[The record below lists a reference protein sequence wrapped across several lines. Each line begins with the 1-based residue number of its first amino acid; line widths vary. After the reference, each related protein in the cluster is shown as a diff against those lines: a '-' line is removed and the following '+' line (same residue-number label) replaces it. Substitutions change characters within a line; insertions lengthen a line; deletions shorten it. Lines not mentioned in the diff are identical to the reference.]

1 MKYYFLLITCCWC
14 SSWVVAQSISGSLQH
29 DGLTRT
35 YTLYIPANYSTAQP
49 CPVVLNL
56 HGYGSNAAQ
65 QATLSQMNSIAD
77 TAGFIVA
84 YPEGL
89 PDGASQRQW
98 NSGYATG
105 VDDVGF
111 LNRLLDSIAA
121 NYTINQQKIYATG
134 LSNGG
139 IMSNTLACDL
149 NGRMAA
155 VASVAGTM
163 SWLQYNNCTTVA
175 AIPVMHIHGTADI
188 VVPYNGNAAL
198 LGVASLVNHWRGRNG
213 LTSNNTTTAY
223 PNIVLTDGSNAELIV
238 YETGSNIPVHLIRVN
253 NGGHSWPGSGIIV
266 SGNTNMDVD
275 ASVEIWNFFR
285 SFSSNYTSQT
295 TLASPVQ
302 YIQNWQVLGQGTQ
315 LKWAQAQTS
324 QLFVSNAIGQVV
336 WHQQV
341 AGAGSQWL
349 DLPNLPQGTYWV
361 SYQQEGQ
368 APQTFSFVK
377 F

>member
-1 MKYYFLLITCCWC
+1 MKYYFLLIICWWC
-14 SSWVVAQSISGSLQH
+14 GSWLAAQSISGTLQH

-89 PDGASQRQW
+89 PDLSGQRQW

-105 VDDVGF
+105 IDDVGF
-111 LNRLLDSIAA
+111 LNKLLDSIAA

-139 IMSNTLACDL
+139 IMSNILACDL

-155 VASVAGTM
+155 IASVAGTM
-163 SWLQYNNCTTVA
+163 SWLQYNNCTAVA
-175 AIPVMHIHGTADI
+175 AMPVMHIHGTADI
-188 VVPYNGNAAL
+188 VVPYAGNAGL
-198 LGVASLVNHWRGRNG
+198 LGVTVLVNHWRGRNG
-213 LTSNNTTTAY
+213 LTSNSTTTAY
-223 PNIVLTDGSNAELIV
+223 PNIVSTDGSNAELIV
-238 YETGSNIPVHLIRVN
+238 YETGSNVPVHLIRVN
-253 NGGHSWPGSGIIV
+253 NGGHSWPGSGIIIN
-266 SGNTNMDVD
+266 GNTNMDVD

-285 SFSSNYTSQT
+285 PFSSNYTHQP
-295 TLASPVQ
+295 TLANPIQ
-302 YIQNWQVLGQGTQ
+302 HIQNWQVLGQGTRLQ
-315 LKWAQAQTS
+315 WEQAQTS
-324 QLFVSNAIGQVV
+324 QLFISNVLGQVV
-336 WHQQV
+336 WQQ
-341 AGAGSQWL
+341 AIQGAGSQWL

-368 APQTFSFVK
+368 ALQTFSFIK